1 MAMSDVQAAEQ
12 LIRSGSIQ
20 QALELLGRAGAR
32 GDADALEQLATFAL
46 RGDIVRRDLALSRNL
61 FGKAGQLGSA
71 SAAATYR
78 AFLANGTGGA
88 TEWNEALRLLDEAG
102 ASDPAAA
109 HERDLISAMQLNE
122 DGAPLG
128 PLVPEQLSTAP
139 EASIFRSLFT
149 EAECDFLISAAQPML
164 QPSKVV
170 DPATGALVANPV
182 RTSDAAPFPLSA
194 EGPAIHA
201 LCRRL
206 ALASGTDVKQGEPLQ
221 VLRYA
226 PGQEYRPHFD
236 SIDRA
241 DNQRILTFLV
251 YLNDGYEGGETRFM
265 QSGLTVKGN
274 KGDGLLFRNASDDG
288 RRDLNSQHAGLAVT
302 AGEKFIASRWIRQR
316 ALNPAR

>member
-1 MAMSDVQAAEQ
+1 MATSDVQAAEQ

-32 GDADALEQLATFAL
+32 GDADALEQLATFAFS
-46 RGDIVRRDLALSRNL
+46 GDIVRRDLALSRNL
-61 FGKAGQLGSA
+61 FGKAAQLGSA

-128 PLVPEQLSTAP
+128 PLVPEKVSTAP

-149 EAECDFLISAAQPML
+149 EAECDFLIAAAQPML

-316 ALNPAR
+316 VLNPG